1 MSPVEEAETEGNLV
15 KEGPCSVGA
24 GGGNGVASRQK
35 EVQVSSRMSSFRNT
49 DGTVSKGQHAG
60 AKVEASGMGEL
71 TQGFQRE

>member
-35 EVQVSSRMSSFRNT
+35 EVQVWSRMSSFRNT
-49 DGTVSKGQHAG
+49 DGTVSKGCG
-60 AKVEASGMGEL
+60 AAEL
-71 TQGFQRE
+71 FNVF